1 MSDKGVKDTNVDG
14 PNFDSPNISD
24 SLDEELEAIEAAEKE
39 RRARET
45 VDIDGVPIEEQE
57 QVFKSTDISKKKKHE
72 FFVNIEGEEE
82 RKREAERK
90 RHEAAQR
97 EIDKAKQVYQ
107 EKERLAQEKLKQSQA
122 LQKRAERL
130 KKKARRKQI
139 FWTGWRR
146 IPSTIVMLAILVG
159 VGYLMYW
166 GIYGYP
172 KMIEEQKATEYAEQ
186 GSKITISLYDT
197 KELYEKG
204 DIEAG
209 NKAIDDIINST
220 DDDHYKANCYIYR
233 SRILSELGEAYEEAA
248 ISDAL
253 MAEQYDQSYT
263 TAELIC
269 LLAVKFHDDELLEKY
284 EPIRDARLAEVS
296 TDGGE
301 G

>member
-57 QVFKSTDISKKKKHE
+57 QVFK

-97 EIDKAKQVYQ
+97 EIDKAKQAYQ

-146 IPSTIVMLAILVG
+146 IPSAIIMLALIG
-159 VGYLMYW
+159 GTGYLIYW
-166 GIYGYP
+166 GAYGYP
-172 KMIEEQKATEYAEQ
+172 KMIEEQRENEYAQE
-186 GSKITISLYDT
+186 GHEISLSLYDT
-197 KELYEKG
+197 KELYYRG

-220 DDDHYKANCYIYR
+220 EDTDPIN
-233 SRILSELGEAYEEAA
+233 G
-248 ISDAL
+248 
-253 MAEQYDQSYT
+253 
-263 TAELIC
+263 
-269 LLAVKFHDDELLEKY
+269 AVNH
-284 EPIRDARLAEVS
+284 
-296 TDGGE
+296 
-301 G
+301 